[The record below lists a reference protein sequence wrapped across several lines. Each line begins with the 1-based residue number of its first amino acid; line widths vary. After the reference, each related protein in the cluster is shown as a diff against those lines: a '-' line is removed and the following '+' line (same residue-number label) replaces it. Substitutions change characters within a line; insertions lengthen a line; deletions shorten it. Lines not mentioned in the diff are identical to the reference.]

1 MKKLLL
7 YILILSLTIFYV
19 SCKPSD
25 KKETKKGSIA
35 KENTGESKKSQPFS
49 ASDIYSQTKSAIVL
63 IIAYDE
69 NQIPLSQGS
78 GFFIN
83 PTTVITNFHVIE
95 GSSEVKIKPIG
106 SDKYLPKSIP
116 IKVSET
122 HDIAIIQTS
131 EYTNQL
137 EMDTSSQE
145 VGEKVF
151 AIGNPSG
158 LEGTISEGIVS
169 GIRTTDFDVIQ
180 ITAPI
185 SPGSSGGP
193 VLDEKGRV
201 IGISTFTLANSQ
213 NLNFAVPVKYI
224 ASCSNYVPTKKVKK
238 SQRIQ
243 SNNGIVMTKFNKESS
258 EFYEQVSLKNNTN
271 DVIKDIVGV
280 LIYRDM
286 KNEIIDYKIINPDII
301 IPPGLAKMFEQRSF
315 DQSQRYHYYKTNT
328 GGMPRYMLDFFK
340 VDFRLLSYEIER

>member
-1 MKKLLL
+1 MKNPIL
-7 YILILSLTIFYV
+7 YILIFFLTTLSN
-19 SCKPSD
+19 SCKTHD
-25 KKETKKGSIA
+25 KKTTK
-35 KENTGESKKSQPFS
+35 EESKPNESTEKAQNTQAFT
-49 ASDIYSQTKSAIVL
+49 ATDIYSRTKSAIVL
-63 IIAYDE
+63 IIAFDQ

-78 GFFIN
+78 GFFID

-95 GSSEVKIKPIG
+95 GATEVKIKPIG
-106 SDKYLPKSIP
+106 SDKYLTKSIP
-116 IKVSET
+116 IKASET
-122 HDIAIIQTS
+122 YDIAVIQTND
-131 EYTNQL
+131 YTHQL
-137 EMDTSSQE
+137 EIDTSSQS

-169 GIRTTDFDVIQ
+169 GIRNTDFDVIQ

-193 VLDEKGRV
+193 VLDEKGKV
-201 IGISTFTLANSQ
+201 IGISTFTLSNSQ

-224 ASCSNYVPTKKVKK
+224 ASCSNYVPTKNAKK
-238 SQRIQ
+238 AERIR
-243 SNNGIVMTKFNKESS
+243 SNSGIVMTKFNKESS
-258 EFYEQVSLKNNTN
+258 EFYEQVSLKNNTD
-271 DVIKDIVGV
+271 DVVKDIVGV

-301 IPPGLAKMFEQRSF
+301 IPPGLAKMFQQRSF

-328 GGMPRYMLDFFK
+328 GGMPGYMLDFFK

>member
-7 YILILSLTIFYV
+7 YFLFFFLISFSN
-19 SCKPSD
+19 SCKTHD
-25 KKETKKGSIA
+25 KKEA
-35 KENTGESKKSQPFS
+35 KEEATSKEKTEESKKQQAFS
-49 ASDIYSQTKSAIVL
+49 ASDIYSRTKSAIVL
-63 IIAYDE
+63 IIAFDQ

-95 GSSEVKIKPIG
+95 GASEVKIKPIG

-116 IKVSET
+116 IKVSEI

-131 EYTNQL
+131 DYTHQL
-137 EMDTSSQE
+137 EIDTSSQS

-224 ASCSNYVPTKKVKK
+224 ASCSNYVPTKNVKK

-243 SNNGIVMTKFNKESS
+243 SNSGIVMTKFNKESS

-301 IPPGLAKMFEQRSF
+301 IPPGLAKMFEQKSF
-315 DQSQRYHYYKTNT
+315 DQSQRYHYHKTNT
-328 GGMPRYMLDFFK
+328 GGMPGYMLDFFK

>member
-1 MKKLLL
+1 M
-7 YILILSLTIFYV
+7 TH
-19 SCKPSD
+19 D
-25 KKETKKGSIA
+25 KKNTK
-35 KENTGESKKSQPFS
+35 EEPVSKDKIREPKKPQAFS
-49 ASDIYSQTKSAIVL
+49 ASDIYSQTKASIVL
-63 IIAYDE
+63 IIAFDQ

-83 PTTVITNFHVIE
+83 STTVVTNFHVIE
-95 GSSEVKIKPIG
+95 GASEIKIKPIG

-122 HDIAIIQTS
+122 HDIAIIETS
-131 EYTNQL
+131 DYTHQL
-137 EMDTSSQE
+137 DMDTSTQS

-193 VLDEKGRV
+193 VLDEKGKV

-224 ASCSNYVPTKKVKK
+224 ASCSNYIPTKNAKK
-238 SQRIQ
+238 TQRVQ
-243 SNNGIVMTKFNKESS
+243 SNSGIIMTKFNKESS
-258 EFYEQVSLKNNTN
+258 EFYEQVSLKNNTK
-271 DVIKDIVGV
+271 DVVKDIVGV

-286 KNEIIDYKIINPDII
+286 KNEIIDYKIINPNII
-301 IPPGLAKMFEQRSF
+301 IPPGLAKMFEQSSF

-328 GGMPRYMLDFFK
+328 GGMPGYMLDFFK
-340 VDFRLLSYEIER
+340 VDFRLLSYEIE

>member
-1 MKKLLL
+1 MQKLLL
-7 YILILSLTIFYV
+7 YFLPLLLILFFN
-19 SCKPSD
+19 SCKTLD
-25 KKETKKGSIA
+25 KSGTKELTS
-35 KENTGESKKSQPFS
+35 KEKTEESKKQQPFS
-49 ASDIYSQTKSAIVL
+49 ASDIYSRSKSAIVL
-63 IIAYDE
+63 IIAFDQ

-95 GSSEVKIKPIG
+95 GASTVKIKPIG
-106 SDKYLPKSIP
+106 SDMYLPKSIP
-116 IKVSET
+116 IKASET

-131 EYTNQL
+131 NYPHQVEI
-137 EMDTSSQE
+137 DTSSQ
-145 VGEKVF
+145 VIGEKVF

-169 GIRTTDFDVIQ
+169 GIRTTNLDAIQ

-193 VLDEKGRV
+193 VFDEKGRV
-201 IGISTFTLANSQ
+201 IGISAFTFANSQ

-224 ASCSNYVPTKKVKK
+224 ASCSNYVLTKNINQ
-238 SQRIQ
+238 SRRIQ
-243 SNNGIVMTKFNKESS
+243 SSIGIVMTKFNKESS
-258 EFYEQVSLKNNTN
+258 DLYEQVSLKNNTN
-271 DVIKDIVGV
+271 DVIKNIIGV

-301 IPPGLAKMFEQRSF
+301 IPPGFAKMFEQKSF
-315 DQSQRYHYYKTNT
+315 DQSQHYHYYKTNT
-328 GGMPRYMLDFFK
+328 GGMPRYLLDFFK

>member
-7 YILILSLTIFYV
+7 YSFALTLFFN
-19 SCKPSD
+19 SCKPHD
-25 KKETKKGSIA
+25 KKETKQ
-35 KENTGESKKSQPFS
+35 ESKSKGNAEELKKPQTFS
-49 ASDIYSQTKSAIVL
+49 ASDIYSLTKSAIVL
-63 IIAYDE
+63 IIAYDQ
-69 NQIPLSQGS
+69 NQIPLSQGT
-78 GFFIN
+78 GFFID
-83 PTTVITNFHVIE
+83 PTTIITNFHVIE
-95 GSSEVKIKPIG
+95 GASEVKVKPIG
-106 SDKYLPKSIP
+106 SDKYLSKSIP
-116 IKVSET
+116 IKASEAY
-122 HDIAIIQTS
+122 DIAIIQTND
-131 EYTNQL
+131 YTHQL
-137 EMDTSSQE
+137 EIDTSTQSI
-145 VGEKVF
+145 GEKVF

-169 GIRTTDFDVIQ
+169 GIRSTDFDVIQ

-224 ASCSNYVPTKKVKK
+224 ASCSNYVPTKNVKK
-238 SQRIQ
+238 SQRIE
-243 SNNGIVMTKFNKESS
+243 SNSGIVMTKFNKESS

-286 KNEIIDYKIINPDII
+286 KNEIIDYKIINPNII

-328 GGMPRYMLDFFK
+328 GGMPGYMLDFFK
-340 VDFRLLSYEIER
+340 VDFRLLSYEIQR

>member
-1 MKKLLL
+1 MKKLLIYFL
-7 YILILSLTIFYV
+7 LLFLTFFN
-19 SCKPSD
+19 SCKNHE
-25 KKETKKGSIA
+25 KKETKEEPIS
-35 KENTGESKKSQPFS
+35 KEKIGESKKPKAFS
-49 ASDIYSQTKSAIVL
+49 ASDIYSQTKAAIVL
-63 IIAYDE
+63 IIAFDQ

-83 PTTVITNFHVIE
+83 STTVITNFHVIE
-95 GSSEVKIKPIG
+95 GASEIKIKPIG
-106 SDKYLPKSIP
+106 SDEYLPKSMP
-116 IKVSET
+116 VKVSET
-122 HDIAIIQTS
+122 HDIAIIETS
-131 EYTNQL
+131 AYTHQL
-137 EMDTSSQE
+137 DTDTSIQS

-169 GIRTTDFDVIQ
+169 GIRTTDFEVIQ

-193 VLDEKGRV
+193 VLNEKGKV

-224 ASCSNYVPTKKVKK
+224 ASCSNYIPTKNAKRA
-238 SQRIQ
+238 QRVQ
-243 SNNGIVMTKFNKESS
+243 SNSGIAMTKFNKESS
-258 EFYEQVSLKNNTN
+258 EFYEQISLKNNTN
-271 DVIKDIVGV
+271 DVVKDIVGV

-286 KNEIIDYKIINPDII
+286 KNEIIDYKIINPNII

-328 GGMPRYMLDFFK
+328 GGMPGYMLDFFK